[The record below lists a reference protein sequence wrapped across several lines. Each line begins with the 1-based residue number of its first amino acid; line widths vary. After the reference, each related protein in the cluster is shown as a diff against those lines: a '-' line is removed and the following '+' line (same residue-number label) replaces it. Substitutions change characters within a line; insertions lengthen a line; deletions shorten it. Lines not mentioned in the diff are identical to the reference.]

1 MGATLNGGGDQLAR
15 GAVRA
20 TFKGPEVTQE
30 HWDSIFGPS
39 EPKLNNIKEVE
50 VPKKRKKKV

>member
-20 TFKGPEVTQE
+20 TFKGPDVSQE
-30 HWDSIFGPS
+30 KWDACFGPS
-39 EPKLNNIKEVE
+39 ELKLNNIKEVE
-50 VPKKRKKKV
+50 VKKPKRKK